1 MKRPPA
7 IGEAGMT
14 TESAMKARTGWDVDV
29 ERGVGRVG
37 LSASS
42 ATVQA
47 ADERRSPSLSERA
60 DPWGGEADAA
70 DAMAWASVPI
80 APLIEGFGRAL
91 GAGRVHEADRLRE
104 EALAAVTMQ
113 ADDST
118 ALRRG
123 LDGLLREEFL
133 GRCAAGTGSRA
144 VSMAAVL
151 RGRPD
156 LLVAGLARAVGAGHL
171 RVARGVLAA
180 LPEGEAAGLAEVIA
194 AVALRLQ
201 EHDAARA
208 ASHAL
213 NAWESSTPNGGAT
226 ARGASTKAE
235 AERRAWRELAA
246 DGTRRLA
253 RDPAQRQEAMGLAV
267 ALEPTCPG
275 LMAAF
280 AQATEQRLRGK
291 VRA

>member
-1 MKRPPA
+1 
-7 IGEAGMT
+7 
-14 TESAMKARTGWDVDV
+14 MKARTEWDVSVD
-29 ERGVGRVG
+29 RGVGRVG

-47 ADERRSPSLSERA
+47 ADERRSPSPSERA

-213 NAWESSTPNGGAT
+213 NAWESPTPNGGAT
-226 ARGASTKAE
+226 ARGAGASSKAE

-246 DGTRRLA
+246 DGMRRLA
-253 RDPAQRQEAMGLAV
+253 RDPDQRQEAMGLAV
-267 ALEPTCPG
+267 ALEPKCPG